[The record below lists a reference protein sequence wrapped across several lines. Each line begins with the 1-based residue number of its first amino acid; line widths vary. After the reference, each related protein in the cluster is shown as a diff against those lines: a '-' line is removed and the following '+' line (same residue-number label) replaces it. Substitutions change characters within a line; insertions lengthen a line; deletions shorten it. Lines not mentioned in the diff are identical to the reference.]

1 MNEIELIKKY
11 VAKEKQDSAIKKIKE
26 NYPVQYI
33 IGNVDFYGSII
44 NVNENVLIPRFETEL
59 LVDKT
64 INYAKKLFQNKSIKI
79 ADLGTG
85 SGCIAITLKK
95 GLNCNIDAYDISDK
109 ALQLAK
115 ENAINNHCNINFLK
129 KDIRESLDKKYDII
143 ISNPP
148 YIDSHK
154 KAEDI
159 VHENEPHLALYA
171 SDEGLEF
178 YKKIIAHSIT
188 SVNKKFI
195 IAFEIGYQQGEV
207 LKNYSAQYFP
217 NSKIYIEKD
226 LTNKDRYLFIIN
238 E

>member
-11 VAKEKQDSAIKKIKE
+11 IAKEEQESAIKKIKE

-64 INYAKKLFQNKSIKI
+64 INYAKKLFQNKLIKI

-85 SGCIAITLKK
+85 SGCIAIALKK
-95 GLNCNIDAYDISDK
+95 SLNCNIDAYDISDE
-109 ALQLAK
+109 ALYLAK
-115 ENAINNHCNINFLK
+115 ENAINNQCNINFLK
-129 KDIRESLDKKYDII
+129 KDIRKSLDKKYDII

-148 YIDSHK
+148 YIDSHE
-154 KAEDI
+154 KAEAI
-159 VHENEPHLALYA
+159 VHENEPHIALYA

-178 YKKIIAHSIT
+178 YKKIIAYSIT
-188 SVNKKFI
+188 NVNKKFI
-195 IAFEIGYQQGEV
+195 IAFEIGYQQGKI
-207 LKNYSAQYFP
+207 LKDYSAQYFP

>member
-1 MNEIELIKKY
+1 MNEIDLIKKY
-11 VAKEKQDSAIKKIKE
+11 VAKEKQEEALKKLKE

-44 NVNENVLIPRFETEL
+44 KVDENVLIPRFETEL

-64 INYAKKLFQNKSIKI
+64 IKYANKIFKNKEIKI

-85 SGCIAITLKK
+85 SGCIAISLKK
-95 GLNCNIDAYDISDK
+95 RLNCEIDAYDISK
-109 ALQLAK
+109 SALKVAE
-115 ENAINNHCNINFLK
+115 ENALNNNCKINFFK
-129 KDIRESLDKKYDII
+129 KDIRKRLEKKYDII

-148 YIDSHK
+148 YIDINQ
-154 KAEDI
+154 KAMDI
-159 VHENEPHLALYA
+159 VDKNEPHLALYA
-171 SDEGLEF
+171 NDFGLEF
-178 YKKIIAHSIT
+178 YKKIIAYSNKN
-188 SVNKKFI
+188 VNPQFI
-195 IAFEIGYQQGEV
+195 IAFEIGYQQGSI
-207 LKNYSAQYFP
+207 LKEHSMQYFP